1 MEVYVSHNLIGY
13 AHVDVQTHGPVIYD
27 NKFANMTTDQWVA
40 NGVIQFIMMII
51 EPDYILPQTYQTLLP
66 VLTDRNLIGMDDGQR
81 IKYLMEGYPQLIYVE
96 CNRIV
101 SLLSKAN
108 LILLAITS
116 NQQGLDDRLYE

>member
-13 AHVDVQTHGPVIYD
+13 AHVDVQTRGPVIYD
-27 NKFANMTTDQWVA
+27 NKFVNMTTDQWIA